1 MIKHHPKH
9 ELLAAFVAGELPA
22 ALNIAISAHVELCDE
37 CQQAITLLTQ
47 AKADEVFSIEDE
59 SVFDNVE
66 VDLDDDFDDLMI
78 SQITSQKG
86 DYVDEAPTV
95 RSVEY
100 AGKQVN
106 LPRALNSVSWA
117 KFQGV
122 GKLTRARLDLDE
134 GTVRSYLLQIGAG
147 GSVPMHTH
155 KGYEVTVLLDGSFE
169 DEMCSYSK
177 GDFIWLDES
186 FTHSPVSNDG
196 CLCLT
201 VADDAPVFTQ
211 GLSKL
216 LNPIGRFIY

>member
-59 SVFDNVE
+59 SVFNNVE
-66 VDLDDDFDDLMI
+66 VNLDDDFEDLMI

-86 DYVDEAPTV
+86 DYVDEEPTV
-95 RSVEY
+95 RTVEY

-134 GTVRSYLLQIGAG
+134 GSVRSYLLQIGAG

-169 DEMCSYSK
+169 DELCSYNK

>member
-59 SVFDNVE
+59 SVFNNVE
-66 VDLDDDFDDLMI
+66 VDLDDDFEDLMI
-78 SQITSQKG
+78 AQITSQKG
-86 DYVDEAPTV
+86 DYVDEEPTV
-95 RSVEY
+95 CTVEY

-106 LPRALNSVSWA
+106 LPRALNSVNWA

-122 GKLTRARLDLDE
+122 GKLSRARLDLDE

-177 GDFIWLDES
+177 GDFIWLDQS